1 MKGLGRRPDHCVAL
15 GIEGDDG
22 DRIPV
27 SGVPRPAARGPC
39 PRMLVER
46 MASLQDG
53 VILTGMS
60 LCRAD
65 VADATVAVLVV
76 VPTDEPALPLAGLL
90 EVHEPLRRELR
101 PILRRAE
108 QCLDEGVVVADT
120 RAGVG
125 GSQPQP
131 VHHRQDGG
139 RLERRAVIPVQH
151 GLVIQCVQVLG
162 EGCAAQ

>member
-27 SGVPRPAARGPC
+27 SGGPRPAARGPC

-53 VILTGMS
+53 VILTAMS

-76 VPTDEPALPLAGLL
+76 VPTDEPARPLAGLL
-90 EVHEPLRRELR
+90 EVREPLRRELW
-101 PILRRAE
+101 PVLRGAE
-108 QCLDEGVVVADT
+108 QRFDEGVM
-120 RAGVG
+120 
-125 GSQPQP
+125 
-131 VHHRQDGG
+131 
-139 RLERRAVIPVQH
+139 
-151 GLVIQCVQVLG
+151 
-162 EGCAAQ
+162 CAL